1 MKKFAGWLK
10 RLNKPERILLVV
22 AVLIL
27 LALATS
33 SGQDQKNLN
42 VAPASDKSHA
52 KSESKPK
59 ITTKTVTETQDIA
72 FGSTTVDDSNLA
84 KGKTEIR
91 TQGVNGTRT
100 LTYKLTYENGEQT
113 KKELIS
119 NDVTQQPVT
128 QVTAVGTYVAQQQ
141 AQKPNCDPNYTG
153 ACVPNVYPSDVDC
166 AGGSGNG
173 PYYVQGP
180 VYVVGTDHYGLDGNG
195 DRVGCQ

>member
-72 FGSTTVDDSNLA
+72 LGSTTVDDSNLA

-91 TQGVNGTRT
+91 TQGVNGTGT

-141 AQKPNCDPNYTG
+141 AQNQTATRTTLAP
-153 ACVPNVYPSDVDC
+153 ACRTSIRRMWTAPAATATAHTTCKARS
-166 AGGSGNG
+166 
-173 PYYVQGP
+173 
-180 VYVVGTDHYGLDGNG
+180 TW
-195 DRVGCQ
+195 